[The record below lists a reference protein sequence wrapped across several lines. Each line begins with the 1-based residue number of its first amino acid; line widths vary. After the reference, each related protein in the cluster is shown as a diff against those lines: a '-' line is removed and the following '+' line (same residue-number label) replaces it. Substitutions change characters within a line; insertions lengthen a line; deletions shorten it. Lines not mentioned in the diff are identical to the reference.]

1 MKKYSLL
8 IVIALTAIL
17 IAGCANVNV
26 TSFKDPNYQGKN
38 FKNICVYADVDNL
51 YVRKYLEDQI
61 VDQFNMHGISATPG
75 YLFFP
80 PTQKWEDDAIEKV
93 LLEKKFDG
101 YLLISQKDRNVSPV
115 VNPGSVQTDVVHS
128 SYTDKKTGKEVK
140 EKSTVTS
147 VSPTTVSYNMFS
159 DFRISLI
166 DPTNRQTAWIADGT
180 GYISSGNIFSGD
192 KAIMR
197 RLALKLF
204 HELEAS
210 KLVNEK

>member
-1 MKKYSLL
+1 MKKYSIILL
-8 IVIALTAIL
+8 FTLTAI
-17 IAGCANVNV
+17 IFAACAHVNV

-38 FKNICVYADVDNL
+38 FKNVCVYADVDNL
-51 YVRKYLEDQI
+51 YVRKYLEDKI
-61 VDQFNMHGISATPG
+61 VDQFIMHGINATAG

-80 PTQKWEDDAIEKV
+80 PTQKWDDDAIEKV

-101 YLLISQKDRNVSPV
+101 YLLISQKDRNVSPI
-115 VNPGSVQTDVVHS
+115 VNPGSVQTDVIHS
-128 SYTDKKTGKEVK
+128 SYTDKNTGKEVK

-147 VSPTTVSYNMFS
+147 VNPTTVSYNMFS
-159 DFRISLI
+159 DYRIALI
-166 DPTNRQTAWIADGT
+166 DPTNRQKAWIADGT

-197 RLALKLF
+197 RLAWMLF
-204 HELEAS
+204 HELQES

>member
-1 MKKYSLL
+1 MKKYSILL
-8 IVIALTAIL
+8 VMAVIAVIF
-17 IAGCANVNV
+17 AGCAQVNV
-26 TSFKDPNYQGKN
+26 TSFKDPNYQNKK
-38 FKNICVYADVDNL
+38 FINICVYADVDDL
-51 YVRKYLEDQI
+51 YVRKYLEDQV
-61 VDQFNMHGISATPG
+61 VDQFEMHGISAIQG

-80 PTQKWEDDAIEKV
+80 PTQKWEDGAIEKV

-101 YLLISQKDRNVSPV
+101 YLLIAQKDRNVSPI

-180 GYISSGNIFSGD
+180 GFISSGNIFSGD

-204 HELEAS
+204 QELEKN
-210 KLVNEK
+210 KLVDEK